1 MAMGRVA
8 MLPNDVCRCAGL
20 VGLSICKDRDQCL
33 RYVHRSSGRV
43 FAQGMREPGKPCEF
57 LIPRQS
63 EESGD
68 AS

>member
-20 VGLSICKDRDQCL
+20 VGLSICKDRDQCQ

>member
-1 MAMGRVA
+1 MGMGRVA